1 MKTFEDYIKQAKE
14 SKYEEVMLEI
24 TNKLQV
30 YCQMIE

>member
-24 TNKLQV
+24 TNKSTGK
-30 YCQMIE
+30 